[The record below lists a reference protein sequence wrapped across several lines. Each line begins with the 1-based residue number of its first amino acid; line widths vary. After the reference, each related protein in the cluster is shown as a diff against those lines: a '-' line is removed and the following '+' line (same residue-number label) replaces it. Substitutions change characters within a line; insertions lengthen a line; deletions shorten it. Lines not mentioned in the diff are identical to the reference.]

1 MPPSKKLL
9 QSARCV
15 AQVVHDAVPA
25 AVRLAAQ
32 VHIAELG
39 HARTVDIRIEDLVH
53 RLPGRVSR
61 EDVGRQAGGP
71 GFGGNVPLEIRDVN
85 EILAGVKLEPLL
97 VAVNVAVREAGGVA
111 PDACKDGVLQQSLL
125 GVVVAV
131 VEIEAPGVNV
141 VEDAAAVARERRLH
155 VQDDGVAVHR
165 IAGVVN
171 AYGVRVV
178 QRRLDHA
185 VAHHQLIREVDFRL
199 AVFFPHGRIFEFSAD
214 AVPLEVLDGDVV
226 DQGAF
231 LPRQGDAV
239 VCLEVRVDR
248 AVAPDEHVLLGRFRR
263 GHLAADLNEAVHL
276 GAGRAF
282 QLGVVQ
288 LHVALVEHQL
298 AGKRIDALR
307 EKQRLSRVCGD
318 ERVERGQ
325 IVGDAVGLE
334 AVIQHVQWPMEVR
347 AKLFS
352 VYIIYHVTSPP

>member
-9 QSARCV
+9 QSTRCV
-15 AQVVHDAVPA
+15 TQVVHDTVPA
-25 AVRLAAQ
+25 AVRLLAQ
-32 VHIAELG
+32 VFIAELG
-39 HARTVDIRIEDLVH
+39 HTRAVDVRTKDLVH
-53 RLPGRVSR
+53 RLACGAGR
-61 EDVGRQAGGP
+61 EDVSRQAGGP
-71 GFGGNVPLEIRDVN
+71 GIGGNVPFEIRDVSD
-85 EILAGVKLEPLL
+85 ILASAKLEPLL
-97 VAVNVAVREAGGVA
+97 VGVDVAVREAGAVA
-111 PDACKDGVLQQSLL
+111 PDVCEDGVLQQGLF

-141 VEDAAAVARERRLH
+141 VEDAAAVARKRRLH

-165 IAGVVN
+165 IAGVIN
-171 AYGVRVV
+171 TNGVRVV

-185 VAHHQLIREVDFRL
+185 VAHHQLIGEVRFRL
-199 AVFFPHGRIFEFSAD
+199 AIAGGHRRIVELAAD
-214 AVPLEVLDGDVV
+214 AVPLEVLDGDMVQ
-226 DQGAF
+226 QGAF
-231 LPRQGDAV
+231 LPCHGDAV
-239 VCLEVRVDR
+239 VCLEVCVDF
-248 AVAPDEHVLLGRFRR
+248 AVAPDEHVLLGRFGRV
-263 GHLAADLNEAVHL
+263 HLAANLDEAVHL